1 MGLYT
6 LGFLRIWEF
15 YGILMGF
22 ICGSHAISMLFPLFF
37 YGNSVGFLW
46 DFHDI
51 SMGLLWDFN
60 YCIN

>member
-1 MGLYT
+1 
-6 LGFLRIWEF
+6 
-15 YGILMGF
+15 MGF

-51 SMGLLWDFN
+51 SMGLLWDFK